1 MLSAGA
7 LLWSGTAAAE
17 QAPWLQV
24 GGAIGMTAQ
33 TPPSSEMEIHGAAGL
48 QVLLRRVREKTVLF
62 AEGTALPGW
71 SSDLYSARAGLVWG
85 WSSRSSYTEYQGS
98 EGVVYQG
105 GKAYQKLRFKV
116 DTSRQL
122 KSVSGLHL
130 GAGFHHAPS
139 GNSPVLEVGFGHV
152 GQNAVTFAAVMDPIR
167 LHPGMR
173 FDFLYTLGDKSF
185 SVAGGMQFQALF
197 NFKEQPLPLTLLFV
211 LQFGSGFGKS

>member
-24 GGAIGMTAQ
+24 GGAVGMTAQ
-33 TPPSSEMEIHGAAGL
+33 TQAGSDMEIHGAAGL

-71 SSDLYSARAGLVWG
+71 SSDLYAARAGLLWG
-85 WSSRSSYTEYQGS
+85 WSSRSSYSEYQGS
-98 EGVVYQG
+98 DGTVYKD
-105 GKAYQKLRFKV
+105 GKAYEKLRFKV
-116 DTSRQL
+116 DSGRQV

-130 GAGFHHAPS
+130 GAGYYHVPA

-152 GQNAVTFAAVMDPIR
+152 GQHAGTFAAVMDPSR
-167 LHPGMR
+167 LHFGLR
-173 FDFLYTLGDKSF
+173 TDFLYTLGDRSF
-185 SVAGGMQFQALF
+185 SAAFGMQFQALF
-197 NFKEQPLPLTLLFV
+197 NFKEQPLPLTALFV